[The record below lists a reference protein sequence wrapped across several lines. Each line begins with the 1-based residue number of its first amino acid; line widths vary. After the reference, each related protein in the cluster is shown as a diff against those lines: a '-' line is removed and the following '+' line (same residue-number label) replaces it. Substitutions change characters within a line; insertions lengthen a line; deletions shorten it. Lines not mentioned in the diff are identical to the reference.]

1 MLALERLR
9 RGFWRAARVSP
20 LGGREE
26 GYVAIGILCSVAA
39 ELRPDPFLYDSWIL
53 IVVSLPFRVPD
64 VAGPNAGTS
73 GRIVHRDAPNPCNRG
88 FSSFRACQFSDVEA
102 RFFSRRHSRP
112 FGRKTP
118 AVAAGR
124 SQRRR

>member
-39 ELRPDPFLYDSWIL
+39 EQTRPVPLRFLDTYCS
-53 IVVSLPFRVPD
+53 
-64 VAGPNAGTS
+64 
-73 GRIVHRDAPNPCNRG
+73 
-88 FSSFRACQFSDVEA
+88 
-102 RFFSRRHSRP
+102 
-112 FGRKTP
+112 
-118 AVAAGR
+118 
-124 SQRRR
+124 